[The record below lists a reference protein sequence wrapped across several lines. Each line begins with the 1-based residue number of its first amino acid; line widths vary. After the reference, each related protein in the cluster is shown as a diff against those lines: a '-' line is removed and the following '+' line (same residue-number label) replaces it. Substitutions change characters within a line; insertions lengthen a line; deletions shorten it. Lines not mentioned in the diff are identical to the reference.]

1 MNALWCF
8 GMHERDADASEE
20 PQGHKTLF
28 RILKAVVF
36 KGKRRSRKNLLGI
49 HEIQAVRGQ
58 VGAPL
63 WLVPGKSHLKNIY
76 AYRIY
81 VKRARG

>member
-20 PQGHKTLF
+20 AQGHKTLF

-36 KGKRRSRKNLLGI
+36 KSERRSRKDLLGI
-49 HEIQAVRGQ
+49 HEI
-58 VGAPL
+58 
-63 WLVPGKSHLKNIY
+63 
-76 AYRIY
+76 
-81 VKRARG
+81 